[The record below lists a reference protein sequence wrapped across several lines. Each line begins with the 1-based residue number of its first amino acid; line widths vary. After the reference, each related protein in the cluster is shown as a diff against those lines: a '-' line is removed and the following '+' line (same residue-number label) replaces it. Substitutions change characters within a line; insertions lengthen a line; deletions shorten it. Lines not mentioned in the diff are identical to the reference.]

1 MNIKRFNKKNL
12 LVGILFI
19 IMLILSL
26 IAKICSNYYYSL
38 IIISFWIFMINFMM
52 KKDVNMRVKKYIY
65 FYIFLNII
73 MILLATSQAR
83 NLGFSTG
90 VLHGN
95 VKGVWYNDANNYYN
109 NILNSYYN
117 DIFEYLKNF
126 FSNIRSDNYMY
137 NLYVLYNLVISKLF
151 GTNIEI
157 LLIAKLMFSV
167 ISLNLLAKIC
177 NVLKVKRIFLVV
189 FLYSI
194 YPGFLSINI
203 NFIRDIMIVTV
214 ILFIMYNYLKLIKFK
229 ENKKKNVFFIILGM
243 FILSLLRLYTAVT
256 LGICLFIFMKSKNI
270 KSLIFK
276 FMLSI
281 ICLLVINKL
290 SIIFGYGF
298 LGMQYI
304 NSYVNGLGYFNA
316 LIQTVLRILV
326 GYSIVVEALKSGV
339 WSNVFTMISP
349 IYIFIVNLLVIVLIV
364 LKFIRLNFLNRKIL
378 LFYIMFAFLNGLILL
393 LRDGIIVE
401 RIYTMWIWLPIIVL
415 ADFKNNII
423 RNYKVN

>member
-1 MNIKRFNKKNL
+1 MNMKKINKKNVL
-12 LVGILFI
+12 IGILFI

-26 IAKICSNYYYSL
+26 IAKICRNYYYSL
-38 IIISFWIFMINFMM
+38 IIVSLWVFMINFMI
-52 KKDVNMRVKKYIY
+52 KKDVNIRVKKYIY

-73 MILLATSQAR
+73 MILLSTSQAR

-90 VLHGN
+90 VLHGD

-109 NILNSYYN
+109 NILNNYHD
-117 DIFEYLKNF
+117 DIFKYLKNF
-126 FSNIRSDNYMY
+126 FLNIRSDNYLY
-137 NLYVLYNLVISKLF
+137 NLYILYNIIISKIF
-151 GTNIEI
+151 GINIEI
-157 LLIAKLMFSV
+157 LLIAKLVFCV

-177 NVLKVKRIFLVV
+177 KILNVKKILLVI

-194 YPGFLSINI
+194 YPGILSINI

-214 ILFIMYNYLKLIKFK
+214 ILFIIYKYLKLIKF
-229 ENKKKNVFFIILGM
+229 EEDRKKSLYFIVLGM
-243 FILSLLRLYTAVT
+243 FVLSLLRLYTAVT
-256 LGICLFIFMKSKNI
+256 LGICLFIFIKSKNI

-276 FMLSI
+276 FILSI
-281 ICLLVINKL
+281 IGLLIINKL

-298 LGMQYI
+298 LGMKYI

-316 LIQTVLRILV
+316 LIQTLLRIFV
-326 GYSIVVEALKSGV
+326 GYSIVTEALKSGV

-349 IYIFIVNLLVIVLIV
+349 IYIFIVNLLLILLILV
-364 LKFIRLNFLNRKIL
+364 KSIKLNFLNRKIL
-378 LFYIMFAFLNGLILL
+378 LFYVMFAFLNGLILL

-415 ADFKNNII
+415 ADFRNNII
-423 RNYKVN
+423 RNYKLN